1 MIEATTSSPFEGLG
15 TSGSDQSATNS
26 ADDLGM
32 STFLQL
38 MTTQLR
44 NQDPSA
50 PQDSSEF
57 LSQLAQFSSLTGLQ
71 SIDRSIAGAVE
82 GLKSDRLLQASAMVG
97 KQVVTRSDQL
107 STQEPPSAVSG
118 QIDLPAATAGLTL
131 SVQSAS
137 GQTLRSLP
145 LGSQA
150 AGIHEF
156 TWDGLDLNGN
166 PLPAGD
172 YRLVAVVAESSDQ
185 SPEVRLRD
193 QVTSVTV
200 DESGELHLNLSQM
213 AATRL
218 TEVLEVS

>member
-1 MIEATTSSPFEGLG
+1 
-15 TSGSDQSATNS
+15 
-26 ADDLGM
+26 
-32 STFLQL
+32 
-38 MTTQLR
+38 
-44 NQDPSA
+44 
-50 PQDSSEF
+50 
-57 LSQLAQFSSLTGLQ
+57 
-71 SIDRSIAGAVE
+71 
-82 GLKSDRLLQASAMVG
+82 AMVG

-193 QVTSVTV
+193 QDTSVTV
-200 DESGELHLNLSQM
+200 DETAELH
-213 AATRL
+213 
-218 TEVLEVS
+218 